1 MGRSVVD
8 RHPVTTYMKHAVL
21 ALAIGLL
28 AACAGPAGMVP
39 IDDRS
44 RGGQRAEPP
53 PASGLHTVSR
63 GETLYQIAFR
73 YGKDWKSVA
82 AANGLR
88 QPFTISP
95 GQRLRVGP
103 ARSYTPSPSEPR
115 TTESIGLRTTVRP
128 AGTAA
133 RPAPTP
139 PAAAPRATPQTT
151 PPAVASRPSTPAAS
165 PAPRPST
172 TPATPA
178 PVAKVPANV
187 AGWNWPADGPL
198 ISRFQSNGSLN
209 KGIDIAGE
217 MGQPVK
223 AAANGAVVYA
233 GRGLIGYGDMIIIKH
248 DQTYLSAYAHNS
260 RLLVKEGDQVKAGQT
275 VAEMGSSGTDRV
287 KLHFEI
293 RRQGKPVDPLSYLPK
308 R

>member
-1 MGRSVVD
+1 
-8 RHPVTTYMKHAVL
+8 
-21 ALAIGLL
+21 
-28 AACAGPAGMVP
+28 MVP

-44 RGGQRAEPP
+44 RGGQRAEPAP
-53 PASGLHTVSR
+53 TSGLHTVSR

-82 AANGLR
+82 SANGLR
-88 QPFTISP
+88 QPFTIYP
-95 GQRLRVGP
+95 GQQLRVGP
-103 ARSYTPSPSEPR
+103 SRSYAASPTQPR
-115 TTESIGLRTTVRP
+115 STESIGLRTTVRP

-133 RPAPTP
+133 ARPTP
-139 PAAAPRATPQTT
+139 PAAAPRATPRAT
-151 PPAVASRPSTPAAS
+151 PPAITSRPSTPAAK
-165 PAPRPST
+165 PTPSSK
-172 TPATPA
+172 PATPA

-187 AGWNWPADGPL
+187 DGWNWPATGPL

-217 MGQPVK
+217 MGQPVR

-275 VAEMGSSGTDRV
+275 VAEMGNSGTDRV

-308 R
+308 Q

>member
-1 MGRSVVD
+1 MGRSVFD
-8 RHPVTTYMKHAVL
+8 RHLVIINSKRALLILAVS
-21 ALAIGLL
+21 LL
-28 AACAGPAGMVP
+28 TACAGPAGMVP

-44 RGGQRAEPP
+44 RGGQRAEPA

-88 QPFTISP
+88 QPFTIYP

-103 ARSYTPSPSEPR
+103 SQSYARSPTKPR
-115 TTESIGLRTTVRP
+115 TTETIGLRTTVRP
-128 AGTAA
+128 AGTVTSK
-133 RPAPTP
+133 PSPTP
-139 PAAAPRATPQTT
+139 PAAVPRATPRTT
-151 PPAVASRPSTPAAS
+151 PPAVTSRPSAPTAK
-165 PAPRPST
+165 PAPSAK
-172 TPATPA
+172 PATPA
-178 PVAKVPANV
+178 PVAKVPTNV
-187 AGWNWPADGPL
+187 DGWNWPAEGAL

-260 RLLVKEGDQVKAGQT
+260 RLLVKEGDQVKAGQK
-275 VAEMGSSGTDRV
+275 VAEMGNSGTDRV